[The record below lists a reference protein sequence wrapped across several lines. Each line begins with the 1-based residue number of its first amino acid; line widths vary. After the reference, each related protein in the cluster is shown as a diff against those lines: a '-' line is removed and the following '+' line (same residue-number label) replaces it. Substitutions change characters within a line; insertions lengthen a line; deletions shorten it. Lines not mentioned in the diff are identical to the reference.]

1 MINTDLIDIN
11 SLSPHLID
19 INSLRPDLIDIILR
33 KKELYN
39 KYVIEKKTKNIQVQC
54 RMNCSRNFNRNLAGN
69 DLASQYQRQKIIQN
83 TVRVYS
89 SLYTMNLAGLSG
101 YEKPLN
107 VPQFVEQAGTNYIV
121 PAKTYW
127 NQMSDRARPS
137 NQVTKVASGA
147 TYHSSST
154 RHTITR
160 NRPGAM
166 SPGGIGV
173 DIKHNS
179 YDRYLNKIKGK
190 APLRRGVITPSNI
203 SSPVYGGKFVKT
215 SIINKCD
222 CPDNQD
228 NKQDKLIYG
237 STNSVLQD
245 QILSIHYTFKIGDFV
260 WAKKYET
267 DANFYKGEIVDIM
280 NELYM
285 VKFEDNTINNIPYC
299 ELTIYFECNCPPS
312 LSFIEQLLLNN
323 PNNRIN
329 NFTCSELLIGAL
341 SQQV

>member
-1 MINTDLIDIN
+1 MITTEACDDC
-11 SLSPHLID
+11 
-19 INSLRPDLIDIILR
+19 
-33 KKELYN
+33 LYLT
-39 KYVIEKKTKNIQVQC
+39 EKRNPKNIQMQC
-54 RMNCSRNFNRNLAGN
+54 QMKCSRSCNKNLAGN

-83 TVRVYS
+83 TVRVYA

-101 YEKPLN
+101 YQKPLN
-107 VPQFVEQAGTNYIV
+107 VPQFVQQAGTQYIV

-147 TYHSSST
+147 AYHSSST

-179 YDRYLNKIKGK
+179 YNRYLNKIKGK
-190 APLRRGVITPSNI
+190 APLRRGAINLSNI
-203 SSPVYGGKFVKT
+203 SSPIYGGKFVKT
-215 SIINKCD
+215 SIINNCH
-222 CPDNQD
+222 CPEEDTD

-237 STNSVLQD
+237 SSESALQD
-245 QILSIHYTFKIGDFV
+245 KILSMNYTFKIGDFV

-267 DANFYKGEIVDIM
+267 DTNLYKAEIINIM
-280 NELYM
+280 DELYK
-285 VKFEDNTINNIPYC
+285 VKFEDNIIINIPYC
-299 ELTIYFECNCPPS
+299 ELTIYFECNSEPS
-312 LSFIEQLLLNN
+312 LSFLEQILSTN

-329 NFTCSELLIGAL
+329 SLSCSELLLGYLI
-341 SQQV
+341 SQ